1 MASEPTLDFDA
12 LLAPISDDN
21 PAGEYLRRSD
31 FDRLQNAKDAR
42 NDAVAAERKQRE
54 FALFSDD
61 DLAELEAQGQSVET
75 PSSPNWRTVREQCIE
90 ILAKHSKDLWVAT
103 WLIEANT
110 RLNGIV
116 GARDGF
122 KLATEICNQFWDGIN
137 PPFDEDEGYMDT
149 VAQLTSMNGLEGP
162 GTLIAPL
169 EEVELVPGFGALTYA
184 AFREAIEGGGET
196 SESDFQNAVRQVD
209 LETLRNHEED
219 IAQAI
224 SEFSSLCDV
233 LEEKCRSD
241 EFEDCTPPSSQ
252 IRRSLESVQQ
262 SFATLTRNL
271 LSDGAAGGASGGE
284 VAAQSADAAAVTGIA
299 SPSAPSIDIAQA
311 QVNNREDAFRMLMK
325 ASEFFRK
332 TEPHSPV
339 SYMLQQAVEFG
350 RMDLPTLL
358 QTLIRDDDVLKN
370 FSERVGVPIKED
382 SYDDD

>member
-12 LLAPISDDN
+12 LLAPISDDT

-31 FDRLQNAKDAR
+31 FERFQNAKDAR
-42 NDAVAAERKQRE
+42 NEAVGAERKMRE
-54 FALFSDD
+54 FALFSEA
-61 DLAELEAQGQSVET
+61 DLAELDAQGQGVES
-75 PSSPNWRTVREQCIE
+75 PSPPDWRTVHRQCTE
-90 ILAKHSKDLWVAT
+90 ILASHSKDLWVAT

-110 RLNGIV
+110 RLHGIV

-122 KLATEICNQFWDGIN
+122 KYVSEMCEQYWDGIN
-137 PPFDEDEGYMDT
+137 PPFDEDEGYAET
-149 VAQLTSMNGLEGP
+149 VSQLTSLNGMEGP

-169 EEVELVPGFGALTYA
+169 EEVELVPGYGALTFVAY
-184 AFREAIEGGGET
+184 REATERGGGET
-196 SESDFQNAVRQVD
+196 TEGDFLNAVRQVD
-209 LETLRNHEED
+209 LETLRSHEED
-219 IAQAI
+219 IAEAI
-224 SEFSSLCDV
+224 AEYSRMCGI
-233 LEEKCRSD
+233 LESKCQSD
-241 EFEDCTPPSSQ
+241 EHEDCTPPSSQ
-252 IRRSLESVQQ
+252 IRRALEALQQ

-271 LSDGAAGGASGGE
+271 LSDGGGE
-284 VAAQSADAAAVTGIA
+284 VAAGGSDEGSPTGIA
-299 SPSAPSIDIAQA
+299 SPSAPSVDIAQA

-370 FSERVGVPIKED
+370 FSERVGVPVKED